1 MGDFEESESGGRTQS
16 EFNSAVSYLN
26 RINYIFT
33 VCDEMS
39 MSLDVNGWF
48 HMLLCLYRELSTMM
62 KKPEM
67 DAVDKMIS
75 ELNPR
80 IGEFNDEQRRGNTD
94 VDINFYNQMHRFELY
109 LRSIYK
115 ETGLQM
121 KMSDDASKALR

>member
-1 MGDFEESESGGRTQS
+1 MGEFEESEGNGRTQS

-33 VCDEMS
+33 LCDEMS
-39 MSLDVNGWF
+39 LSLDVNGWF

-67 DAVDKMIS
+67 EKVDNMII

-80 IGEFNDEQRRGNTD
+80 IEEFNDEQRRGNTD
-94 VDINFYNQMHRFELY
+94 VNINLYNQLHKFELY
-109 LRSIYK
+109 LRTIYK